1 MAGLPV
7 KLNELRAILSP
18 IINKFWLYADDGET
32 MTIAQANAA
41 AAAFEALIEFD
52 MHIETFASNWVH
64 CDQLSTYLARM
75 ISHNRA
81 DSARHS
87 NLFSSAL
94 NELLEVAFRARHT
107 DGELQCKVLRS
118 GNWDRIELTF
128 PCTEEERTFFNGAL
142 AQMSGDDAL
151 ERYLFS
157 VSTDLAPSREVVL
170 AELVLNYEAL
180 ISIEDAGAHRIRLI
194 VDLPLEELVI

>member
-1 MAGLPV
+1 MSIV
-7 KLNELRAILSP
+7 R
-18 IINKFWLYADDGET
+18 
-32 MTIAQANAA
+32 ANADGS
-41 AAAFEALIEFD
+41 AFEALIQFD
-52 MHIETFASNWVH
+52 MEIETFTSNWAH

-75 ISHNRA
+75 ISHNRS

-87 NLFSSAL
+87 NLFSSAM

-107 DGELQCKVLRS
+107 DGELECKVLRS

-128 PCTEEERTFFNGAL
+128 PCTQDERNFFKEAL
-142 AQMSGDDAL
+142 AQTAADDTL

-157 VSTDLAPSREVVL
+157 VSVDMAPGREVVL
-170 AELVLNYEAL
+170 AELVINYEAL
-180 ISIEDAGAHRIRLI
+180 IRIADVGGNRINLI